1 MYNIDSMF
9 EVPLSESDIEEL
21 KTVLE
26 EVRNPVR
33 IITFTAENCRYCSNT
48 IDLIELVVKASP
60 QRNGKPL
67 IMHEIVEYSEDKREI
82 FAKYG
87 IERVPTVVLLDGYI
101 RYVGMPAGEEI
112 RGFIE
117 TIIRIG
123 SGDSGLSERTKS
135 ILSQISKKMVIDVV
149 VTPTC
154 PYCPYAS
161 LLSNMFAYE
170 SYRSG
175 KKSIISKTI
184 EAYENPDIA
193 DMYNVMT
200 VPTVAINRSVEF
212 VGPPTEDQL
221 LDRIL
226 KHAKY

>member
-9 EVPLSESDIEEL
+9 EVPLSETDIEEL
-21 KTVLE
+21 KNVLSE
-26 EVRNPVR
+26 IRNPVR
-33 IITFTAENCRYCSNT
+33 IVTFIAENCRYCGNT
-48 IDLIELVVKASP
+48 VDLIELVVRASP
-60 QRNGKPL
+60 RKGGEPL
-67 IMHEIVEYSEDKREI
+67 VKHEVVRYSKDKREI

-87 IERVPTVVLLDGYI
+87 VDRVPTVILLDGYI
-101 RYVGMPAGEEI
+101 RYVGMPAGEEV

-123 SGDSGLSERTKS
+123 TGDSGLSERTKS
-135 ILSQISKKMVIDVV
+135 MLSKISRKMIIDVV

-175 KKSIISKTI
+175 KKSIVSKTI

>member
-26 EVRNPVR
+26 EVRNPVK
-33 IITFTAENCRYCSNT
+33 IITFTAKNCRYCSNT

-67 IMHEIVEYSEDKREI
+67 ITHEVVKYSEDKREI

-87 IERVPTVVLLDGYI
+87 IDRVPTVVLLDGYI

-123 SGDSGLSERTKS
+123 TGDSGLSEHTKS
-135 ILSQISKKMVIDVV
+135 TLSKISRKMIIDVV

-175 KKSIISKTI
+175 RKSIISKTI

-221 LDRIL
+221 LERIL
-226 KHAKY
+226 KHARY

>member
-1 MYNIDSMF
+1 MYNIDGMF

-21 KTVLE
+21 RSVLKE
-26 EVRNPVR
+26 IRNPVK
-33 IITFTAENCRYCSNT
+33 IVTFIAENCRYCNNT
-48 IDLIELVVKASP
+48 VDLIELIIKASP

-67 IMHEIVEYSEDKREI
+67 VTHEIIKYSEDKRKV
-82 FAKYG
+82 FAEYG
-87 IERVPTVVLLDGYI
+87 VDRVPTVLLLDGYI
-101 RYVGMPAGEEI
+101 RYIGMPAGEEV

-123 SGDSGLSERTKS
+123 TGDSGLSERTKTVIS
-135 ILSQISKKMVIDVV
+135 NISKRIIIDVV

-175 KKSIISKTI
+175 KKSIVSKTI

-221 LDRIL
+221 LDRVL